1 MDLNI
6 DNYSLDVDNTQQQ
19 NINYLQ
25 CMARKA
31 DNSQCTHT
39 KKIGDYCKVHY
50 DKQSIIRIDEPIVIK
65 KKRQYTKRNICKNT
79 ILDIS
84 NNYNHITNN
93 IYLRHIDKINKIQKV
108 YRKYRIRKYN
118 KLRGPALWNRQLCN
132 NRDDIYTTEDIN
144 TITPINFFS
153 ILDHDNFIY
162 GFHIETIYNYIRA
175 NSDKLEINN
184 PYTNKP
190 ISNKIIEDIK
200 KLFYFSKN
208 QIGFTDITGKL
219 PNNIE
224 FKIRT
229 RVLHIFQQ
237 MDSLNNYTDIDW
249 FLKLSRSECL
259 KLIHLI
265 RDLWEYRMDLTP
277 NTKMSIVK
285 SGKIFNKTADMY
297 KTLKINDLQN
307 EILDEFEQLV
317 FHGETR
323 DDQYLGSL
331 IILSGLVDIS
341 SKCAAAYPWLLQSSY
356 YQ

>member
-1 MDLNI
+1 MDLGI
-6 DNYSLDVDNTQQQ
+6 EYYEQGVDNTPQP
-19 NINYLQ
+19 NINYFH

-31 DNSQCTHT
+31 DNSQCTHN

-50 DKQSIIRIDEPIVIK
+50 DKQSIIRIDEPIVVK
-65 KKRQYTKRNICKNT
+65 KKRQYTKRNICKNI

-84 NNYNHITNN
+84 HNHNDINN
-93 IYLRHIDKINKIQKV
+93 IYLRHVDKINKIQKI
-108 YRKYRIRKYN
+108 YREYRIRKYN
-118 KLRGPALWNRQLCN
+118 ALRGPALWNRQLCN
-132 NRDDIYTTEDIN
+132 NREDIYTTEDIN
-144 TITPINFFS
+144 TISPINFFS

-162 GFHIETIYNYIRA
+162 GFHIETIYNYIQA

-184 PYTNKP
+184 PYTNRP
-190 ISNKIIEDIK
+190 ISNKTIEDIK
-200 KLFYFSKN
+200 RLFYFSKN
-208 QIGFTDITGKL
+208 QTGFTDIMGKL
-219 PNNIE
+219 PNSIE

-229 RVLHIFQQ
+229 RVLNIFQQ

-265 RDLWEYRMDLTP
+265 RDLWVYRMDLTS

-285 SGKIFNKTADMY
+285 SGNIFNKNADVY
-297 KTLKINDLQN
+297 KNLKMNDLQN
-307 EILDEFEQLV
+307 EILDEFERLV
-317 FHGETR
+317 FEGKTR

-341 SKCAAAYPWLLQSSY
+341 SKCATAYPWLLQSSY